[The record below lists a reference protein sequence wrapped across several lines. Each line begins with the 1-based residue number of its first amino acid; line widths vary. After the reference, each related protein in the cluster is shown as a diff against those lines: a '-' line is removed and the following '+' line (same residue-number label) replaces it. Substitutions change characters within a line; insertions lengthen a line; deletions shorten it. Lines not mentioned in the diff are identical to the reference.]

1 MYEILS
7 ESTFFGLKEF
17 KSFVALI
24 QEFKKT
30 DEEPNNFYWE
40 YFQSIDF
47 EDYRKDIKEFIVNKN
62 LLVSLI
68 ITCKK
73 FNPLKKFYTKKRLNL
88 DNSKSELDNVFNE
101 LDQDK
106 DGHLNY
112 DIVNKYFCENMRHA
126 PKSFF
131 RQVYF

>member
-47 EDYRKDIKEFIVNKN
+47 EDYRKDIKEFIVNTN

-73 FNPLKKFYTKKRLNL
+73 FNPLKKF
-88 DNSKSELDNVFNE
+88 
-101 LDQDK
+101 
-106 DGHLNY
+106 
-112 DIVNKYFCENMRHA
+112 
-126 PKSFF
+126 
-131 RQVYF
+131 

>member
-30 DEEPNNFYWE
+30 DEEPNNFYWD

-47 EDYRKDIKEFIVNKN
+47 EDYRKDIKEFIVNTN

-73 FNPLKKFYTKKRLNL
+73 FNRLKKF
-88 DNSKSELDNVFNE
+88 
-101 LDQDK
+101 
-106 DGHLNY
+106 
-112 DIVNKYFCENMRHA
+112 
-126 PKSFF
+126 
-131 RQVYF
+131 

>member
-47 EDYRKDIKEFIVNKN
+47 EDYRKEIKEFIVNMIYKFIYSIN
-62 LLVSLI
+62 YVI
-68 ITCKK
+68 IR
-73 FNPLKKFYTKKRLNL
+73 FILNIR
-88 DNSKSELDNVFNE
+88 N
-101 LDQDK
+101 
-106 DGHLNY
+106 
-112 DIVNKYFCENMRHA
+112 
-126 PKSFF
+126 
-131 RQVYF
+131 